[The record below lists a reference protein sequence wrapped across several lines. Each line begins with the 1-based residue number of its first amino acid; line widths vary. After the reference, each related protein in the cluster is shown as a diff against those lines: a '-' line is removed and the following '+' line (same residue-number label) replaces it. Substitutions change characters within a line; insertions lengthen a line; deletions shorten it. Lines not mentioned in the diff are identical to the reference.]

1 MERTIVDLKLR
12 VVEELSGR
20 LNLAQ
25 DYAER
30 KEAVCEVF
38 LGLGGNPEDKALIK
52 KAGFNLD
59 RQSAEGFADGFL
71 SYDAVAEFL
80 VSADVEDII
89 IDGLKSIFLHS
100 TKSGFVKTE
109 KKVSHE
115 QGTGFVY
122 QEADCPFRKR
132 PCPRYPR
139 DYESGT
145 AG

>member
-59 RQSAEGFADGFL
+59 RQSAEGFAEGFL

-100 TKSGFVKTE
+100 TKIGF
-109 KKVSHE
+109 
-115 QGTGFVY
+115 
-122 QEADCPFRKR
+122 C
-132 PCPRYPR
+132 
-139 DYESGT
+139 
-145 AG
+145 